1 MSDFDPV
8 ILIHG
13 AWQGSWAWARF
24 IPYLDAAGFAV
35 RTVDLPGNGV
45 DGSHPA
51 DITFDSCLEH
61 VFGIVRAF
69 DRPVSLVGHSGGG
82 LLVTAFAERW
92 PERTSRLVYVA
103 GMMLPGGESF
113 EELVKSVSVRHPE
126 ASGIWPHLEWSEDR
140 RVSRGPAEAAI
151 AFFLQ
156 DCDPTEAAAAVAQ
169 LTPQGEGG
177 RAVITPA
184 TAERYGRIPR
194 LYVEALD
201 DRSVILPV
209 QRAMQVRAPGA
220 LIVSLKTG
228 HAPQFSAP
236 AHLAEAI
243 LPFLAS
249 PRQAKAEPVGIH
261 ARDPLGNC
269 NPD

>member
-24 IPYLDAAGFAV
+24 MPYLQAAGLAAYA
-35 RTVDLPGNGV
+35 VDLPGNGA
-45 DGSHPA
+45 DGSDPA
-51 DITFDSCLEH
+51 DVTFEACLQH
-61 VFGIVRAF
+61 VYGVVRAL

-92 PERTSRLVYVA
+92 PEWVSRLVYVV
-103 GMMLPGGESF
+103 GMMLPDGTGF
-113 EELVKSVSVRHPE
+113 EQLVTSVRRQHPE
-126 ASGIWPHLEWSEDR
+126 ASGIWQHLEWSADR
-140 RVSRGPAEAAI
+140 RVSSVPADAAI
-151 AFFLQ
+151 AIFLH
-156 DCDPTEAAAAVAQ
+156 DCSEIDAAAAAAR

-177 RAVITPA
+177 RAVTTPA

-209 QRAMQVRAPGA
+209 QRAMQALAPGA
-220 LIVSLKTG
+220 SVVSLPTG

-236 AHLAEAI
+236 ARLAEAI
-243 LPFLAS
+243 VPFLTS
-249 PRQAKAEPVGIH
+249 VV
-261 ARDPLGNC
+261 
-269 NPD
+269 